1 MLAPLAAADCLLV
14 REPHA
19 SAAAAGSPCRIIRL
33 SRVG

>member
-19 SAAAAGSPCRIIRL
+19 PAARTGSPCSIL
-33 SRVG
+33 KLGL